1 MTEKKKRVFI
11 NGRFLTQRV
20 TGIQR
25 YARETLLALDHLL
38 SSREAPTDVEWIVI
52 APVGTVFPPL
62 VHVRCQVVGTL
73 SGHLWEQIVLPFATS
88 GALLISFGSTG
99 PVAKRNQVITVHD
112 ASVYRVADAFSW
124 RFRTWYRLMIRWI
137 VARSPLVLAV
147 SDFAG
152 REIVECFGGR
162 AEKISITTEGWQHLE
177 RIQADETILA
187 RHGLSPGSYAFAVSS
202 PTPNKNFALVL
213 RAAKH
218 LQDLPLTFVI
228 AGASDAKVFAAVQL
242 ETGDQ
247 IKRAGYVSDAELKA
261 LYMNAMCFVFP
272 SRYEGFGIPPLEAMS
287 CGCPVVVSN
296 IDSVVEVCGDAAQY
310 FDPSDD
316 ITLASILRRWVNCDA
331 ETLQVMRA
339 QSLRQAQ
346 RFSWRA
352 GAEKNWLAITKL
364 LEGDRRHGQNRSR
377 L

>member
-25 YARETLLALDHLL
+25 YARETLLALDSLL
-38 SSREAPTDVEWIVI
+38 GSGGAPKEVEWILI
-52 APVGTVFPPL
+52 APAGTLFPPL
-62 VHVRCQVVGTL
+62 VNVHCQAIGRM
-73 SGHLWEQIVLPFATS
+73 SGHLWEQIVLPFATR
-88 GALLISFGSTG
+88 GALLVSFGSTG
-99 PVAKRNQVITVHD
+99 PVAKQNQVITVHD
-112 ASVYRVADAFSW
+112 ASVYKVADAFSW

-152 REIVECFGGR
+152 REVIECFGGR
-162 AEKISITTEGWQHLE
+162 PERISITTEGWQHLE

-187 RHGLSPGSYAFAVSS
+187 RLGLSPGKYAFAVSS

-228 AGASDAKVFAAVQL
+228 AGASDSKVFAAVQL
-242 ETGDQ
+242 ETGEQ

-316 ITLASILRRWVNCDA
+316 TALASILRKWVNCDA
-331 ETLQVMRA
+331 QTLQALRA
-339 QSLRQAQ
+339 QSLQRAQ
-346 RFSWRA
+346 HFSWRA
-352 GAEKNWLAITKL
+352 GAEKNLLAIMKL
-364 LEGDRRHGQNRSR
+364 LEGDRRHGQDRSR